1 MNNENY
7 SNVLLKGIL
16 NLNCNRKYKKHNQ
29 ANFFVIH
36 MMLNYDAPLY
46 RPPSEARSLIFQVTL
61 GCSFNECSFCDM
73 YRSKEY
79 SERSWDEIKTEIDM
93 MANYLPDTKR
103 VFLAD
108 GDALNLDSEFM
119 IKIVKYI
126 RVKFANIERISCYAM
141 PMNILKKTP
150 EELKKMNEAG
160 LNMFYLGIESGS
172 DIVLKKVTKGAIAK
186 TIIKSVN
193 KAKDAGYE
201 MSCMII
207 LGLGGKTYSK
217 EHIKGTAEVISACS
231 PQYVGALTLYLEN
244 GIKQE
249 FIDKFEG
256 EFIKINDDESLKELH
271 DLISQIETK
280 NKIIFRANH
289 GSNAYTIKGTFPQDK
304 QDMIDKID
312 WMKQHPEII
321 RPQGLR
327 GF

>member
-1 MNNENY
+1 
-7 SNVLLKGIL
+7 
-16 NLNCNRKYKKHNQ
+16 
-29 ANFFVIH
+29 

-79 SERSWDEIKTEIDM
+79 SERPWEQVKEEIDM
-93 MANYLPDTKR
+93 MAKYLPDTRR

-108 GDALNLDSEFM
+108 GDALNLDAEYM

-126 RVKFANIERISCYAM
+126 REKFANIERISCYAM
-141 PMNILKKTP
+141 PMNILKKKP

-160 LNMFYLGIESGS
+160 LDMFYLGIESGS
-172 DIVLKKVTKGAIAK
+172 DIVLKKVTKGALAK

-193 KAKDAGYE
+193 KAKDAGYI
-201 MSCMII
+201 MSCMVI
-207 LGLGGKTYSK
+207 LGLGGRKYSN
-217 EHIKGTAEVISACS
+217 EHIRGTAEVISACS
-231 PQYVGALTLYLEN
+231 PNYVGALTLYLEN

-249 FIDKFEG
+249 FLEKYQG
-256 EFIKINDDESLKELH
+256 EFVRIDDDESLEELR
-271 DLISQIETK
+271 DLISQIDTK
-280 NKIIFRANH
+280 DEIVFRANH

-304 QDMIDKID
+304 QEMLDKID
-312 WMKQHPEII
+312 WMKQHPEIM